1 MARPSHPSPTPVK
14 ETRKRSRWRWVVG
27 VVGVVAV
34 LAFVV
39 TALAALFP
47 PIRNVVGNVVDNVV
61 GNVAR
66 PRTSRPFQ
74 VVGPSMEPT
83 YRSGQTVLVQDYAS
97 TSTDPQRGDVVIFY
111 PPETAHLSSLK
122 RVVGLPGERVRLDAQ
137 GAVTINGAPLHEPYV
152 KTGGNP
158 DGVIAV
164 TLGPGEYFLLGD
176 NRPNS
181 LDSRNF
187 GPIPRA
193 HIVGKVV
200 GVVGS

>member
-1 MARPSHPSPTPVK
+1 MASPSHPSPTPLK

-27 VVGVVAV
+27 ALGLVAV
-34 LAFVV
+34 LALVV
-39 TALAALFP
+39 TALAAIIP
-47 PIRNVVGNVVDNVV
+47 PIRTVVGT
-61 GNVAR
+61 GAR
-66 PRTSRPFQ
+66 PLTSHPFR

-97 TSTDPQRGDVVIFY
+97 TDPQRGDVVIFH
-111 PPETAHLSSLK
+111 PLENSQPSSMK
-122 RVVGLPGERVRLDAQ
+122 RVVGLPGERVRVDAQ

-158 DGVIAV
+158 FGVIAV

-181 LDSRNF
+181 LDSRAF

-193 HIVGKVV
+193 NIVGKVV
-200 GVVGS
+200 GVAG

>member
-1 MARPSHPSPTPVK
+1 MARPSHPSPSPLK
-14 ETRKRSRWRWVVG
+14 ATRKRSRWRWVVG
-27 VVGVVAV
+27 ALGVVAV
-34 LAFVV
+34 LALVV
-39 TALAALFP
+39 TALAAIFP
-47 PIRNVVGNVVDNVV
+47 PIRNVVGNVA
-61 GNVAR
+61 NVAR
-66 PRTSRPFQ
+66 PLTSRSFH
-74 VVGPSMEPT
+74 VLGPSTEPT

-97 TSTDPQRGDVVIFY
+97 TDFQRGDVVIFY
-111 PPETAHLSSLK
+111 LVENAQQTSMK

-158 DGVIAV
+158 FGVIAV

-176 NRPNS
+176 NRLNS
-181 LDSRNF
+181 FDSRAF

-193 HIVGKVV
+193 NIVGKVV

>member
-1 MARPSHPSPTPVK
+1 MASPTHPSPTPLK

-27 VVGVVAV
+27 ALGVVAV
-34 LAFVV
+34 LALVV
-39 TALAALFP
+39 TALATIFP
-47 PIRNVVGNVVDNVV
+47 PLRNVV

-66 PRTSRPFQ
+66 PLTSHPFQ

-83 YRSGQTVLVQDYAS
+83 YRPGQTVLVQDYAS
-97 TSTDPQRGDVVIFY
+97 TSTDPQRGDVVIFS
-111 PPETAHLSSLK
+111 PPGTAQPSYMQ
-122 RVVGLPGERVRLDAQ
+122 RVVGLPGERVRVDAQ

-152 KTGGNP
+152 KTGGHP

-181 LDSRNF
+181 LDSRIF

-193 HIVGKVV
+193 NIVGKVV
-200 GVVGS
+200 GVVGE